1 MPANPNIFQTSL
13 MQLGQYFAA
22 QKAAQDAAPAP
33 FTMGS
38 GGTMPQ
44 GTQLQIPTDQ
54 FNIPGMNPSSLSGTN
69 PTPAAVSTPN
79 YAQAIRGAQLNSQGP
94 AQTGA
99 APSYDVAADPDPDW
113 LYTGQQ
119 SAAGPTGAGG
129 VADSAA
135 GAGGM
140 SVGAQNSLMSAMAGI
155 GQSISNAGKTIAGV
169 NTMPS
174 IISGG
179 PIPSIN
185 QVVPTLIGRRAS

>member
-1 MPANPNIFQTSL
+1 MPANNNIFQNSL
-13 MQLGQYFAA
+13 MQLGQYLAA
-22 QKAAQDAAPAP
+22 QQAAQSAAPAP

-79 YAQAIRGAQLNSQGP
+79 YAQAIRSAQLNSQVP

-113 LYTGQQ
+113 LYTGQE

-129 VADSAA
+129 VADSAGGAAA
-135 GAGGM
+135 GAGGGSM
-140 SVGAQNSLMSAMAGI
+140 ALMNAMAGI

-169 NTMPS
+169 QTMPS

-179 PIPSIN
+179 QIPSIN